1 MNEQQAEV
9 SEIIFEYDIVTSVIF
24 GVIGVLLGWLI
35 AKGIKKPQSKNE
47 INFSVCLS
55 LCFSGT
61 LVIFREI
68 IEFFIDFY
76 TGSNLLK
83 ADFVP
88 DSHWLYRLVGFGKS
102 PYEQRPLLDTDED
115 MLLSLLGAVFT
126 ALILYA
132 CQRRKN
138 KELYIRAKA
147 VKKEPFD
154 IKLWIREKIIS
165 EKAKLEKDCTIA
177 DILLWWCTRA
187 LMLYAFFTM
196 EVRAEANLLLANLV
210 ATFAITLIH
219 LVFPSKSFFAKV
231 SYRIQSLLT
240 VIVFLGSYCGNYIMV
255 YYIVP
260 RFDLFLHFI
269 SGILCVAGGYYIAL
283 SLIKADSNKNISLIC
298 LFAFCLSC
306 LIMPAWEV
314 SEFIGDFIWGT
325 SNQGF
330 YWGPSDDSFLFIL
343 FGRGAYNTDLY
354 YLYDTFYDVL
364 LALSTTV
371 PSTVILYIYLKVRS
385 KKKVKELNAEKC
397 LVAC

>member
-1 MNEQQAEV
+1 MNDQQTEV
-9 SEIIFEYDIVTSVIF
+9 SEILFEYDIVTSFIF
-24 GVIGVLLGWLI
+24 GIIGVLIGWLI
-35 AKGIKKPQSKNE
+35 VKGIKKPQSKNE

-55 LCFSGT
+55 LCISGT

-68 IEFFIDFY
+68 AEFFVDFY

-83 ADFVP
+83 TDFVS
-88 DSHWLYRLVGFGKS
+88 DSHWLYRLAGFGKS

-126 ALILYA
+126 TGVLYF
-132 CQRRKN
+132 CVRRKN
-138 KELYIRAKA
+138 KGLYL
-147 VKKEPFD
+147 KEKDENKSSFD
-154 IKLWIREKIIS
+154 IKLWLIGKIRDEK
-165 EKAKLEKDCTIA
+165 KKLEKDCTIA

-219 LVFPSKSFFAKV
+219 LVFPSKSFFANI

-269 SGILCVAGGYYIAL
+269 SGFLCVAGGYYIAL

-330 YWGPSDDSFLFIL
+330 YWGPTDDSFFFTL
-343 FGRGAYNTDLY
+343 FGRGAYNTRLY

-371 PSTVILYIYLKVRS
+371 PSTVILYFYLRLQL
-385 KKKVKELNAEKC
+385 KKKSKEINNKKS
-397 LVAC
+397 LVVC